1 MCSNPELPDVE
12 KSSDSVPEMFMCP
25 VSRELMKDPVVLVD
39 TGQIYDRTSITEWF
53 RMGNNT
59 CPLTGL
65 SSQMC
70 DMCVCL
76 LQGCV

>member
-1 MCSNPELPDVE
+1 MSSNQESTDVE
-12 KSSDSVPEMFMCP
+12 TSKDSVPEMFVCP

-59 CPLTGL
+59 CPLTGKHPPM
-65 SSQMC
+65 SEIY
-70 DMCVCL
+70 
-76 LQGCV
+76 